1 MNRQRIA
8 VVVVYLCLVSI
19 AGVSANE
26 NLRVLPET
34 IDGVTLVGDVWTFTT
49 GLPVC
54 DPGLTA
60 DVNDDCV
67 VDMEDFAVLA
77 DDWLTG
83 VE

>member
-34 IDGVTLVGDVWTFTT
+34 IDGVTLDKIMGHYLRQQAARQFENWKR
-49 GLPVC
+49 
-54 DPGLTA
+54 
-60 DVNDDCV
+60 
-67 VDMEDFAVLA
+67 E
-77 DDWLTG
+77 
-83 VE
+83 